1 MDLTRQLKIAMG
13 SGNMLF
19 GQKQTVNACAKGDAR
34 LIILAANCPQT
45 WIDDIHARHPD
56 VAMHRVML
64 VNRELGIACAKPFS
78 ISTICITDA
87 GNSELLTLRNNIE

>member
-13 SGNMLF
+13 SGSMLF

-45 WIDDIHARHPD
+45 WIDDVHARHPD

-78 ISTICITDA
+78 ISTICILDA
-87 GNSELLTLRNNIE
+87 GSSELLTLRNNIE